1 MIHISSP
8 WYLGFVHTKLAGK
21 WRFTTPKL
29 IFIGFGT
36 SHLMFDFDL
45 GLAKLLVFR
54 IPWICTESGKVNL
67 VWGRRCGFQPS
78 LAISCL
84 FGWGT
89 PWHPHLEVA
98 CRFCHNCHGEW
109 LESPHFQVRIPIMS
123 VFQVSRYCSTWYQE
137 ITCWGNGRRLQ
148 IYLDIETEWD
158 WEFFSAGPQIL
169 GWNQG
174 ILQFYGLN

>member
-8 WYLGFVHTKLAGK
+8 WYPGFVHTKLAGK
-21 WRFTTPKL
+21 WRFTTSKL
-29 IFIGFGT
+29 IFIGFDT

-45 GLAKLLVFR
+45 MLAKLLVFS

-89 PWHPHLEVA
+89 PWHPHLEFA
-98 CRFCHNCHGEW
+98 CRFCHNCHSEW
-109 LESPHFQVRIPIMS
+109 LESPHFQVRKWETSPDI
-123 VFQVSRYCSTWYQE
+123 FRY
-137 ITCWGNGRRLQ
+137 R
-148 IYLDIETEWD
+148 D
-158 WEFFSAGPQIL
+158 WEFSSAGPQIL

-174 ILQFYGLN
+174 IPQFYGLN